1 MKYLEQYLEQRDL
14 ILQNLRDLFTQ
25 LSEETDEARRT
36 QIEAECREQL
46 DLLELNDKVGGT
58 R

>member
-1 MKYLEQYLEQRDL
+1 MTGIITQRDR
-14 ILQNLRDLFTQ
+14 IIQNLRDLFTQ
-25 LSEETDEARRT
+25 LSEETDATRRT

-46 DLLELNDKVGGT
+46 DLLELNDKMGNT

>member
-1 MKYLEQYLEQRDL
+1 MTFLEQRDQ

-25 LSEETDEARRT
+25 LSEETDETRRT
-36 QIEAECREQL
+36 QIEAKCREQL
-46 DLLELNDKVGGT
+46 DLLELNDKVENT

>member
-1 MKYLEQYLEQRDL
+1 MTFLEQRDR

-25 LSEETDEARRT
+25 LSEETDETRRT
-36 QIEAECREQL
+36 QIEAKCREQL
-46 DLLELNDKVGGT
+46 DRLEFNDKVGNT

>member
-1 MKYLEQYLEQRDL
+1 MTFLERRDQ

-25 LSEETDEARRT
+25 LSEETDETRRM
-36 QIEAECREQL
+36 QIEAKCREQL
-46 DLLELNDKVGGT
+46 DLLELNDKVGDT

>member
-1 MKYLEQYLEQRDL
+1 MTFPERRDQ

-25 LSEETDEARRT
+25 LSEETDETRRT
-36 QIEAECREQL
+36 QIEAKCREQL
-46 DLLELNDKVGGT
+46 DLLELNDKVGDT

>member
-1 MKYLEQYLEQRDL
+1 MTFLERRDQ

-25 LSEETDEARRT
+25 LSEETDETKRT
-36 QIEAECREQL
+36 QIEAKCREQL
-46 DLLELNDKVGGT
+46 DLLELNDKVGDT